1 VTRSTV
7 LVTGATGF
15 TGGHLCERLVGD
27 GHCVR
32 ALVRDAGR
40 ASRLRELG
48 VELAVGDLCQPHSL
62 ERATE
67 GVELVYHIGALFR
80 PENVTRR
87 QLTETNVDGT
97 RHLLDAALRSGVR
110 RFVHCSTVGVH
121 GDIRHPPANEDT
133 PFAPGD
139 PYQESKTEGERV
151 VHRYMADG
159 RLPIVVFRP
168 GGIYGPGDMR
178 FLKLFRAIKTR
189 RFVMLGSGSVQYQ
202 LVYID
207 DLVDGIL
214 LCGQHAAAP
223 GNVYILTGEAPVTL
237 RHLVGVIAKVL
248 GVEPPRL
255 RFPVGP
261 VYVAAFCCELVF
273 KPLGLNPPLYRRR
286 VDFFRKTRAFD
297 ISRAKRSLG
306 FNPSTALE
314 RGVASTAEW
323 YRASGHL

>member
-1 VTRSTV
+1 V

-27 GHCVR
+27 GHRVR

-67 GVELVYHIGALFR
+67 GVDLVYHIGALFR